1 MYSYSLDSRPLD
13 LLGMSCASY
22 TRALLL
28 LLVRRYFDD
37 CYISLP
43 IYRTLAPTPSLP
55 LLFSRN
61 TSYSKQKSYLEATVQ
76 LG

>member
-1 MYSYSLDSRPLD
+1 
-13 LLGMSCASY
+13 
-22 TRALLL
+22 LLL
-28 LLVRRYFDD
+28 LLVRRYFED
-37 CYISLP
+37 CYISLLSILLLLP
-43 IYRTLAPTPSLP
+43 LPPFLP